1 MLILPLVAVDEL
13 WGVVFEGVGVAC
25 KDEVE
30 AWLALEVLA
39 LVVGGAWSR
48 DSGGEEEDNV
58 GTILVR
64 LLSLDYEWE

>member
-13 WGVVFEGVGVAC
+13 WGMVLEGVGVAC

-39 LVVGGAWSR
+39 LVVGG
-48 DSGGEEEDNV
+48 V
-58 GTILVR
+58 
-64 LLSLDYEWE
+64 